1 MNYDN
6 LTDKEAK
13 EIIED
18 NEADYYIDL
27 YKSEYRYYE

>member
-27 YKSEYRYYE
+27 YKSE

>member
-13 EIIED
+13 EIFEDIET
-18 NEADYYIDL
+18 DYYVDL
-27 YKSEYRYYE
+27 YKSME

>member
-27 YKSEYRYYE
+27 YKSEY

>member
-18 NEADYYIDL
+18 NEADYYVDL
-27 YKSEYRYYE
+27 YKSEYRYYN

>member
-27 YKSEYRYYE
+27 YKSEYRYYD

>member
-18 NEADYYIDL
+18 NEADYFIDL
-27 YKSEYRYYE
+27 YKSE

>member
-1 MNYDN
+1 MNYDD

-18 NEADYYIDL
+18 NEADYYVDL
-27 YKSEYRYYE
+27 CKSEYRYYD

>member
-6 LTDKEAK
+6 LTDEEAK

-18 NEADYYIDL
+18 NEADYFIDL
-27 YKSEYRYYE
+27 YKSEYRYY

>member
-13 EIIED
+13 EIFEDIEP
-18 NEADYYIDL
+18 DYYIDL
-27 YKSEYRYYE
+27 YKSMQ

>member
-18 NEADYYIDL
+18 NEADYYVDL
-27 YKSEYRYYE
+27 YKSEYRYYD

>member
-13 EIIED
+13 EIFED
-18 NEADYYIDL
+18 IEADYYINL
-27 YKSEYRYYE
+27 YKSDQ